1 METSAGAV
9 IYRNENEK
17 NLFLLLHYS
26 SGHWDFPKGH
36 VEAKET
42 LEQTVRREVKEET
55 GIIDLSIIPNFKH
68 EIKYFFRKS
77 GKNIAKTVYFFV
89 AKTDEKEVKLSHE
102 HIDFIWLPFEDAL
115 QKITF
120 KNSKDL
126 LVKANEIIS

>member
-68 EIKYFFRKS
+68 EIKYFFRKN